1 MEHVLAILDEEVE
14 YVSRLLRYFNSREG
28 KGFDA
33 AAFTNEESFKQYG
46 LKHSIGLLVCEESL
60 YAAMAE
66 VPECPTLLLS
76 AKRQLKEGDGPPVLC
91 KYQSAQE
98 IFEAITAYY
107 HEMMPDSTCKGEGQ
121 GAKILAVCSAMGGN
135 GVSTL
140 AYMLA
145 KKKAKTK
152 KVAFLSLDPFFMPEK
167 AEKDMSGA
175 LSEAIYFIRQ
185 DSAKF
190 SGKLKFKM
198 VERMDCLY
206 GVAHWS
212 DLCECSRQE
221 AVKLLR
227 GIEKAG
233 QYELIVV
240 DSGAFTALSAG
251 CIGVS
256 DTIVFLTGEGKRA
269 QAREE
274 EFLRQAKCMDAGISE
289 RLICISRQP
298 VERAVEEVLVKIG

>member
-1 MEHVLAILDEEVE
+1 
-14 YVSRLLRYFNSREG
+14 
-28 KGFDA
+28 
-33 AAFTNEESFKQYG
+33 
-46 LKHSIGLLVCEESL
+46 
-60 YAAMAE
+60 
-66 VPECPTLLLS
+66 
-76 AKRQLKEGDGPPVLC
+76 
-91 KYQSAQE
+91 
-98 IFEAITAYY
+98 
-107 HEMMPDSTCKGEGQ
+107 
-121 GAKILAVCSAMGGN
+121 MGGN

-167 AEKDMSGA
+167 AEKDMSVA

-289 RLICISRQP
+289 RLICISRQT
-298 VERAVEEVLVKIG
+298 VERAAEEVLAKIG